1 MSLDVLSSEVIS
13 DTERFT
19 RELRDRYLQEPVV
32 HSEFLDKSIGGDR
45 FGQLRL
51 ICGRGGCLSQSEGM
65 KRSWDMLRGNVDNV
79 TNVSEK
85 IDIQDVLHVFEPPIK
100 VVVDGP
106 PGVGKTTLCK
116 KLCNMWAKNELK
128 KRSFDHV
135 FLLPLRDERV
145 TSAEKMYD
153 LVSLF
158 HGSKKLCEAVS
169 DHIME
174 TNGKDT
180 LLIFDGWDEFE
191 GRNKDRS
198 FILDIIRGKHPL
210 RCSTMVTSRAYAS
223 ADLHEMRSFNR
234 HIEVLGFE
242 ESEIFSYIKKELTEE
257 KSEQLVMKLKTRED
271 VLSICYIPFVC
282 SMLVRVYH
290 LFDYTLP
297 NTLTA
302 LYRKFIIYAM
312 KRSMNRPGFNP
323 RRIESLDNLQEDQ
336 KAFDEL
342 CYCAYVN
349 LQKGSTNFTEDQIQ
363 SYKCKHFGL
372 MTSYNI
378 ADTTRYQFL
387 HLTIQE
393 FLAAWWISQQDD
405 LKTLFGEHF
414 QDIHFRMTL
423 MFVAGLTEL
432 KDDSYQEYFS
442 KEVDLQCVKRPLF
455 GFEFHQHSMFHKNPQ
470 ILNEDIWNIGN
481 EYPLHE
487 PYDIDT
493 IQLLH
498 LLYESQ
504 NKTLCQVLASS
515 IKDSSLCLNRV
526 YSSEFD
532 LLCLSFFLKNSKK
545 TWNYLDFGYFEK
557 LKTLKIEDEGSDMIH
572 CTAMKTIYQDFT
584 SPIKMLQS
592 SLCQLQECYINILY
606 PSDDIRPHFMFIQL
620 FQLPQ
625 LSILHVNIKLRFD
638 EPEEHIDYAALS
650 EMENVMYT
658 NHNIKELSIDLCGMS
673 NWNTLIKSLLTGVKQ
688 NDAILFFS
696 LSSVHAHKSWLFEGS
711 FDESPHI
718 ELLQFQDI
726 FKINQTPQ
734 ADELLFEGRF
744 DESPCNPLLQ
754 IQDLLESNQTLQAVK
769 LNIPLEG
776 AQPSHIIQVSKSLT
790 ALNIS
795 NIAIHD
801 IVTYPVKKTET
812 LSPGLENGGRNITNL
827 KSLSLYK
834 PLISLS
840 NFFNSN
846 LFLQHLDIIINE
858 EKLCDELF
866 TFLCSNTTITALR
879 IRYEAKLFMNKKT
892 GESLQLMLSSN
903 QRLQSFAIEST
914 GQDYRRSNIHIP
926 INHLSGCLR
935 DNNTLQELAI
945 EFDGYLHE
953 IFDASDNLKV
963 LAVSTSCSYISEHVT
978 SLVTDML
985 KRNVKIQFLKVSFP
999 EYTKGSQ
1006 SSDIFRYDDMI
1017 KVFLETVLLHPSLRY
1032 INVVYRGSFRMY
1044 QILNDMKETLLT
1056 KRKQKK
1062 LGPPPIVNTE
1072 KL

>member
-32 HSEFLDKSIGGDR
+32 HNEFLGKSIGGNK

-51 ICGRGGCLSQSEGM
+51 IEGHGGCLSESEGM
-65 KRSWDMLRGNVDNV
+65 KKSWDMLRGNVDNV
-79 TNVSEK
+79 TNKSVK
-85 IDIQDVLHVFEPPIK
+85 IDIQDVLADAFWPPIK

-128 KRSFDHV
+128 KCSFDYV
-135 FLLPLRDERV
+135 FLLPLRDDRV
-145 TSAEKMYD
+145 TSAEKIYD

-174 TNGKDT
+174 TNGKGT

-198 FILDIIRGKHPL
+198 FILDVIRGKHPL
-210 RCSTMVTSRAYAS
+210 RCNIMITSRTYAS
-223 ADLHEMRSFNR
+223 ANLLEIEGDSI

-242 ESEIFSYIKKELTEE
+242 ESEIFSYIEKELTEE
-257 KSEQLVMKLKTRED
+257 KSKQLIMKLKMRED

-282 SMLVRVYH
+282 SILVRIYH

-297 NTLTA
+297 NTLTE

-312 KRSMNRPGFNP
+312 KRSTNRPGFNR

-363 SYKCKHFGL
+363 SYKYKHFGL
-372 MTSYNI
+372 MNSYNI
-378 ADTTRYQFL
+378 ADTTRYQFI

-405 LKTLFGEHF
+405 QKTLFGEHF
-414 QDIHFRMTL
+414 QDIQFRMTI

-442 KEVDLQCVKRPLF
+442 KEVDLQCIRKPLF
-455 GFEFHQHSMFHKNPQ
+455 GFEFHQCSVFHKNPQ
-470 ILNEDIWNIGN
+470 ILNKDIWNIGN
-481 EYPLHE
+481 AYPLHE
-487 PYDIDT
+487 PYDTDT

-504 NKTLCQVLASS
+504 NKTLCEVLASS

-526 YSSEFD
+526 YASEFD
-532 LLCLSFFLKNSKK
+532 ILCLSFFLKNSKK

-557 LKTLKIEDEGSDMIH
+557 LKTLKIGDEGSDKIH

-592 SLCQLQECYINILY
+592 SLCRVQECYINILY

-638 EPEEHIDYAALS
+638 EPEEHIDYAALL
-650 EMENVMYT
+650 EMEKVMYT

-673 NWNTLIKSLLTGVKQ
+673 NWNTLIKSLLTGVKH
-688 NDAILFFS
+688 NDTILFFS
-696 LSSVHAHKSWLFEGS
+696 LSSVPVHEGRLFEVS
-711 FDESPHI
+711 FDKSLH
-718 ELLQFQDI
+718 
-726 FKINQTPQ
+726 
-734 ADELLFEGRF
+734 
-744 DESPCNPLLQ
+744 NPLSQ

-769 LNIPLEG
+769 LNIPLKG
-776 AQPSHIIQVSKSLT
+776 THPSHVIQVSKSLT

-801 IVTYPVKKTET
+801 IVTCPVKNTET
-812 LSPGLENGGRNITNL
+812 LSPGLENGGRNINNL

-834 PLISLS
+834 PQIPLS

-846 LFLQHLDIIINE
+846 PFLQHLDITTKE

-866 TFLCSNTTITALR
+866 TFLCNNTTITALR
-879 IRYEAKLFMNKKT
+879 IRCEAELFMNEKT

-903 QRLQSFAIEST
+903 QMLQSLEII
-914 GQDYRRSNIHIP
+914 GQCRNMKYVS
-926 INHLSGCLR
+926 SGLR
-935 DNNTLQELAI
+935 GNNTLQELAI
-945 EFDGYLHE
+945 EFDGSLGE
-953 IFDASDNLKV
+953 ILDASSNLKV
-963 LAVSTSCSYISEHVT
+963 LAVSTSREYESEYVT
-978 SLVTDML
+978 SLVSDMF
-985 KRNVKIQFLKVSFP
+985 KRNEKIQFLKVSFHDDFDTTP
-999 EYTKGSQ
+999 KRVDEYVT
-1006 SSDIFRYDDMI
+1006 IMI
-1017 KVFLETVLLHPSLRY
+1017 KVFWETVLLHPSLRY
-1032 INVVYRGSFRMY
+1032 INVFSRNLFYIKW
-1044 QILNDMKETLLT
+1044 ILNDIKETLLT
-1056 KRKQKK
+1056 QRKQKK
-1062 LGPPPIVNTE
+1062 LGPPPIVNME
-1072 KL
+1072 MLLM

>member
-1 MSLDVLSSEVIS
+1 MSVDVLSSEVIS

-19 RELRDRYLQEPVV
+19 GELRDRYLQEPVV
-32 HSEFLDKSIGGDR
+32 HNEFLGKSIGGEK

-51 ICGRGGCLSQSEGM
+51 IEGHGGGLSESEGM
-65 KRSWDMLRGNVDNV
+65 KKSWDMLRGNVDNV
-79 TNVSEK
+79 TNVSVK
-85 IDIQDVLHVFEPPIK
+85 IDIQDVLDAIWLRIK

-128 KRSFDHV
+128 NCTFDHV
-135 FLLPLRDERV
+135 FLLPLRDDRV
-145 TSAEKMYD
+145 TSAQHIYD

-158 HGSKKLCEAVS
+158 HGSKKLCEAVT

-210 RCSTMVTSRAYAS
+210 RCNIMVTSRAYAS

-242 ESEIFSYIKKELTEE
+242 ESEIFSYIEKELSEE
-257 KSEQLVMKLKTRED
+257 KYEQLTMKLKMRED

-282 SMLVRVYH
+282 SILVRVYH

-297 NTLTA
+297 NTLTE
-302 LYRKFIIYAM
+302 LYQKFIIYAM
-312 KRSMNRPGFNP
+312 KRSTNRPGFNP

-349 LQKGSTNFTEDQIQ
+349 LKKGSTNFTEDQIQ

-405 LKTLFGEHF
+405 QKKLFREHF

-442 KEVDLQCVKRPLF
+442 KEVDLQCVRKPLF
-455 GFEFHQHSMFHKNPQ
+455 GFEFHHYSVFHKNPQ
-470 ILNEDIWNIGN
+470 ILNKDIKNIGDK
-481 EYPLHE
+481 YPLHE
-487 PYDIDT
+487 PYDTDT

-504 NKTLCQVLASS
+504 NRTLCEVLASS

-532 LLCLSFFLKNSKK
+532 ILCLLFFLKNSKK
-545 TWNYLDFGYFEK
+545 NWKYLDFGYFEK
-557 LKTLKIEDEGSDMIH
+557 LKTLKIDDEDSDMIH

-584 SPIKMLQS
+584 SPINMLQS
-592 SLCQLQECYINILY
+592 SLCRLQECYINILY
-606 PSDDIRPHFMFIQL
+606 PSDDIRPHFMLIQL
-620 FQLPQ
+620 FQLLQ
-625 LSILHVNIKLRFD
+625 LSILHVNIELRFD
-638 EPEEHIDYAALS
+638 EPEEHIDYTALL

-673 NWNTLIKSLLTGVKQ
+673 NWNRLINSLLTGVKK

-696 LSSVHAHKSWLFEGS
+696 LSSVPVHKFR
-711 FDESPHI
+711 
-718 ELLQFQDI
+718 
-726 FKINQTPQ
+726 
-734 ADELLFEGRF
+734 LFEGRF
-744 DESPCNPLLQ
+744 DKSHRIQLSQ
-754 IQDLLESNQTLQAVK
+754 IQNLLESNQRLQAVK
-769 LNIPLEG
+769 LNIPLEET
-776 AQPSHIIQVSKSLT
+776 QPPHIIQVGKSLT

-801 IVTYPVKKTET
+801 IVTCPVKNTEA
-812 LSPGLENGGRNITNL
+812 LSPGLDNDGRNITNL

-834 PLISLS
+834 PQIPLS

-846 LFLQHLDIIINE
+846 PFLQHLDITTNE
-858 EKLCDELF
+858 EKLCYELF

-879 IRYEAKLFMNKKT
+879 IRCQADLFMNEKT
-892 GESLQLMLSSN
+892 GKSLQLMLSSN
-903 QRLQSFAIEST
+903 QRLQSLAIEIT
-914 GQDYRRSNIHIP
+914 GQNYP
-926 INHLSGCLR
+926 MKYLCGGLR
-935 DNNTLQELAI
+935 GNNTLQELAI
-945 EFDGYLHE
+945 MFNDRFEE
-953 IFDASDNLKV
+953 ILDASNNLKV
-963 LAVSTSCSYISEHVT
+963 LAVSTSHQCRSKDVT

-985 KRNVKIQFLKVSFP
+985 KRNVKIQFLKVSFCEFSYIYP
-999 EYTKGSQ
+999 MKDERLRDYLT
-1006 SSDIFRYDDMI
+1006 ITI
-1017 KVFLETVLLHPSLRY
+1017 KVFWETVLLHPSLHY
-1032 INVVYRGSFRMY
+1032 INVFSRDTFYMN

-1056 KRKQKK
+1056 QRKQKK

-1072 KL
+1072 RSDFVKHDTCTAEY